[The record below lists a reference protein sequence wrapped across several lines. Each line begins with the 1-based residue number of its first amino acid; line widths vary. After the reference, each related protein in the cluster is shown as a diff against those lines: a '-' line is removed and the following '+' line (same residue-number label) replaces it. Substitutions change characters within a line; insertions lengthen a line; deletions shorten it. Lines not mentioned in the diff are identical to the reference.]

1 MAKCGYVTLNV
12 HLRDY
17 FGGECGRGIW
27 ETICFFWHCQRNCVE
42 TIWLYF
48 VILCSTFDVC
58 TQRGLYDFWQW
69 ISTHI
74 YSYSPLLSKPPP
86 THTHS
91 VLLFRIIILFVDEF
105 IVASF
110 SCSVKCIRVWM
121 AKGIAILCWVVLVGY
136 LLFSTNERVE
146 GEKRLSECT
155 TDAMNGWMNEWMNE

>member
-74 YSYSPLLSKPPP
+74 YSYSPLRSSPNPHQH
-86 THTHS
+86 THTPFS
-91 VLLFRIIILFVDEF
+91 CFGLLFYLSTNLLLLRFPARLN
-105 IVASF
+105 ASE
-110 SCSVKCIRVWM
+110 CEWQKE
-121 AKGIAILCWVVLVGY
+121 
-136 LLFSTNERVE
+136 LLFSVE
-146 GEKRLSECT
+146 LFLLVTYFSLQTREWKGKR
-155 TDAMNGWMNEWMNE
+155 D